1 MALPRSALH
10 WYQRLSWVG
19 RGLSVLGLAVT
30 GLHAAANAGAVPLS
44 ATDQAFFE
52 AKIRPLLIEKCYK
65 CHSHDADK
73 VKGGLM
79 LDTKEGWIAGGDTG
93 PAITPGKPDDS
104 LLIEAVRYT
113 SPDLKMPPKG
123 DRLSDQQVADLTEWV
138 RRGAPD
144 PRLGVAQGSSVVYGG
159 VGRNHWSFLPV
170 QPQKVPTVET
180 PAWCKTPIDNFVLAK
195 LESAGKTPNVAADK
209 RTLIRRVTF
218 DLIGLPPTE
227 AEVQAFLADDS
238 PDSYTRVVDRLL
250 ASPHYGERWARYWM
264 DVARYSDTKGD
275 PTKRQTEDPRYP
287 DAWTYRDYL
296 IESFNQDKPF
306 NQFIEEQLAADR
318 LVVNEFQD
326 AKKHKLTA
334 EPAIATRESISA
346 TSIETKPNAGPV
358 VPLAAVTVQ
367 GERVVDTRVLA
378 AMGFL
383 TLGNQFDGSQNDIIN
398 DRIDVTTKAFLGLTV
413 TCARCHDHK
422 FDPIPTKDYYALY
435 GVFANSK
442 DDGAV
447 SRNPIVEAGD
457 KTTRESVVLYQ
468 QKLTGL
474 EEQKQKCEN
483 DILALRT
490 DKGGTKEEKAAKR
503 KEIQKAE
510 YDVDTSIAN
519 LESQPDAPGRAVI
532 LRDVSP
538 ARDYPI
544 LLRGEAANKGPIAPR
559 RFLEILGGPNRATW
573 KKDSGRLELAQ
584 AIADPKN
591 PLTARVLVNRIWQQ
605 HFGVGFVSTP
615 DDLGNQSAPPT
626 HPELLDYLA
635 AQFMAQGWSIKQL
648 QREIVLSA
656 VYQESSANNPRY
668 ADSDPD
674 NKLLWRYNMHR
685 LDFEEIHDSL
695 LQIAGTL
702 DLTQVGG
709 RSIQLGSADFATR
722 RALYTYIDRRNPP
735 ELFTQFDFPNPGVPS
750 GRRYVTS
757 VPQQALFLMN
767 SPLVIETARKLTH
780 RPEFSDLSSDEE
792 RVASLFE
799 AVYQRLPSAPETKAC
814 LHYVETIPT
823 AAANA
828 VPGGPIPQA
837 PKQPKNGK
845 NAYKKAPQQEAAAA
859 AFRSRAPLDAW
870 TKLAHALFQTNE
882 SIVVS

>member
-1 MALPRSALH
+1 MRSAGRFFWL
-10 WYQRLSWVG
+10 LGAAVG
-19 RGLSVLGLAVT
+19 LTLPAW
-30 GLHAAANAGAVPLS
+30 GAVSS
-44 ATDQAFFE
+44 ANPTLAPADQAFFE

-79 LDTKEGWIAGGDTG
+79 LDTKEGWMAGGDTG
-93 PAITPGKPDDS
+93 PAINPGKPDDS

-123 DRLSDQQVADLTEWV
+123 ERLSDQEVADLTEWV

-144 PRLGVAQGSSVVYGG
+144 PRLNVAPGSSVAYGG
-159 VGRNHWSFLPV
+159 VGRNHWSFLALR
-170 QPQKVPTVET
+170 PQTVPIVTD
-180 PAWCKTPIDNFVLAK
+180 PAWCKTPIDHFVLAK
-195 LESAGKTPNVAADK
+195 LDAAGKHPNPAADK

-227 AEVQAFLADDS
+227 AEVQAFLSDDS
-238 PDSYTRVVDRLL
+238 PDAYAHVVDRLL

-275 PTKRQTEDPRYP
+275 PAKQQTEDPRYP

-296 IESFNQDKPF
+296 IEAFNTDKPY
-306 NQFIEEQLAADR
+306 NRFIEEQLAADR
-318 LVVNEFQD
+318 LLVDEIND
-326 AKKHKLTA
+326 AKKHKQKA
-334 EPAIATRESISA
+334 EPAIATRESMAVS
-346 TSIETKPNAGPV
+346 NQGPEQ
-358 VPLAAVTVQ
+358 LAVSPD
-367 GERVVDTRVLA
+367 GGRVLDLRVLA

-383 TLGNQFDGSQNDIIN
+383 TLGNQFSGSQNDIIN

-413 TCARCHDHK
+413 SCARCHDHK
-422 FDPIPTKDYYALY
+422 FDPIPTKDYYALF

-442 DDGAV
+442 DDAV
-447 SRNPIVEAGD
+447 ESHAPIVETGD
-457 KTTRESVVLYQ
+457 KFNRDSIAVYQ
-468 QKLTGL
+468 QKLAGL
-474 EEQKQKCEN
+474 EAQKQKCEL
-483 DILALRT
+483 DLLELKAM
-490 DKGGTKEEKAAKR
+490 KGDNGKDSEKAIKR
-503 KEIQKAE
+503 KAIQTAE
-510 YDVDTSIAN
+510 SAVSKQIAD
-519 LESQPDAPGRAVI
+519 LESQPDAPGRALI
-532 LRDVSP
+532 LRDVTP
-538 ARDYPI
+538 AKDYPV
-544 LLRGEAANKGPIAPR
+544 LLRGEAANKGPVVPR
-559 RFLEILGGPNRATW
+559 RFLEILGGANRGTW
-573 KKDSGRLELAQ
+573 KKDSGRLELAE

-605 HFGVGFVSTP
+605 HFGVGFVATP

-635 AQFMAQGWSIKQL
+635 QQFMANGWSIKWL
-648 QREIVLSA
+648 QRAIVLSA

-674 NKLLWRYNMHR
+674 NKLLWRYNLHR

-702 DLTQVGG
+702 DLSQVGG
-709 RSIQLGSADFATR
+709 RSVQLGSADFAKR
-722 RALYTYIDRRNPP
+722 RAIYTYIDRRNPP
-735 ELFTQFDFPNPGVPS
+735 ELFTQFDFPNPGVS
-750 GRRYVTS
+750 TGRRFVTS

-780 RPEFSDLSSDEE
+780 RPEFTDLSSDEE

-799 AVYQRLPSAPETKAC
+799 AVYQRLPTPAETKVC
-814 LHYVETIPT
+814 LHYVETVPT

-828 VPGGPIPQA
+828 VPGGNA
-837 PKQPKNGK
+837 PPPLPKVPAGK

-882 SIVVS
+882 AIVVT

>member
-1 MALPRSALH
+1 MGSSFLPFRI
-10 WYQRLSWVG
+10 V
-19 RGLSVLGLAVT
+19 RGLLAAGAAVAAA
-30 GLHAAANAGAVPLS
+30 HAAATAAPAAIS
-44 ATDQAFFE
+44 APDQAFFE
-52 AKIRPLLIEKCYK
+52 SKIRPLLVEKCYK

-79 LDTKEGWIAGGDTG
+79 LDTKQGWEAGGDTG
-93 PAITPGKPDDS
+93 PAINPGQPEDS
-104 LLIEAVRYT
+104 LIIEAVRYT
-113 SPDLKMPPKG
+113 DPDLKMPPKG
-123 DRLSDQQVADLTEWV
+123 ARLSDQQVADLVEWV

-170 QPQKVPTVET
+170 QPQKVPAVAN
-180 PAWCKTPIDNFVLAK
+180 PAWCKTPVDNFVLAK
-195 LESAGKTPNVAADK
+195 LEAAGKSPNAQTDK

-227 AEVQAFLADDS
+227 AEVQAFLSDES
-238 PDSYTRVVDRLL
+238 PDAYPRVVDRLL

-296 IESFNQDKPF
+296 IESFNEDKPF
-306 NQFIEEQLAADR
+306 NRFIEEQLAADR
-318 LVVNEFQD
+318 LVLAQIEE
-326 AKKHKLTA
+326 AKKHKA
-334 EPAIATRESISA
+334 KAQPAV
-346 TSIETKPNAGPV
+346 AGQGDRPV
-358 VPLAAVTVQ
+358 DL
-367 GERVVDTRVLA
+367 RVLA

-383 TLGNQFDGSQNDIIN
+383 TLGNQFAGQINDIIN

-442 DDGAV
+442 DV
-447 SRNPIVEAGD
+447 PIESQYPIVEAGD
-457 KTTRESVVLYQ
+457 KTTRDSVIAYQ
-468 QKLTGL
+468 QKLAAL
-474 EEQKQKCEN
+474 EQKKAKCEA
-483 DILALRT
+483 DIRGLRT
-490 DKGGTKEEKAAKR
+490 DRNGTKEEKAATR
-503 KEIQKAE
+503 RALQKAE
-510 YDVDTSIAN
+510 FDVSAAIAN
-519 LESQPDAPGRAVI
+519 LESQPEAPGRAPI
-532 LRDVSP
+532 LRDISP
-538 ARDYPI
+538 SRDYPV
-544 LLRGEAANKGPIAPR
+544 LLRGEADNRGPIVPR
-559 RFLEILGGPNRATW
+559 RFLEIIGGPNRPTW
-573 KKDSGRLELAQ
+573 KKASGRLELAQ
-584 AIADPKN
+584 SIADPRN

-605 HFGVGFVSTP
+605 HFGVGFVPTP

-635 AQFMAQGWSIKQL
+635 HQFMAQGWSVKQL
-648 QREIVLSA
+648 QRTIVLSA
-656 VYQESSANNPRY
+656 VYQESSAGNPRY

-674 NKLLWRYNMHR
+674 NKLLWRYNLHR

-702 DLTQVGG
+702 DLAQIGG
-709 RSIQLGSADFATR
+709 RSIQLGSADFAKR

-735 ELFTQFDFPNPGVPS
+735 ELFTQFDYPNPGVPS

-780 RPEFSDLSSDEE
+780 RPEFADLSSDDE

-799 AVYQRLPSAPETKAC
+799 AVYQRLPSPAETKAC
-814 LHYVETIPT
+814 LRYVETIPA
-823 AAANA
+823 AAANT
-828 VPGGPIPQA
+828 VPAGRIPPI
-837 PKQPKNGK
+837 PKQPKNAK

-882 SIVVS
+882 AIVVS